1 MGIEVT
7 GGGQRVLFEEKA
19 ASMRFRKT
27 LWLPCLFLFV
37 LSMVVELSV
46 SVVCSRDT
54 CELKRS
60 TLFTSRVVSSFHRG
74 EVVGL
79 TCRDNDRLGDAC
91 RLKVILGQERDTVE
105 VYNFKNGTRAFEV
118 ADALSHSL
126 TDQKKGEVHF
136 VHHGFLLGRFAESID
151 VPTRVAALCMALIV
165 SFLCIGMV
173 VPYKRLW
180 VLEKG
185 VLMGVDHYLHTTSL
199 WNNSFW
205 TLAKYTASMAC
216 KEVMRN
222 NLTYAV
228 YWIELEDSGVAA
240 KIGEPSRFESE
251 LQGSLAILQRE
262 IAAARKRL

>member
-1 MGIEVT
+1 MGIEAT

-19 ASMRFRKT
+19 ASTRFRKT
-27 LWLPCLFLFV
+27 LWLPCLFLIA
-37 LSMVVELSV
+37 LSMVIELSV
-46 SVVCSRDT
+46 IVTCSRDT
-54 CELKRS
+54 CQLKRS
-60 TLFTSRVVSSFHRG
+60 TLFTSRVVSSFDRR

-105 VYNFKNGTRAFEV
+105 VYNFKNGTRAYEV
-118 ADALSHSL
+118 GDALSRSL
-126 TDQKKGEVHF
+126 TDQNKMSVHF
-136 VHHGFLLGRFAESID
+136 VHHGFLLGRFAESLD
-151 VPTRVAALCMALIV
+151 VPTRVAVLCMALIV
-165 SFLCIGMV
+165 SFLCTGMMI
-173 VPYKRLW
+173 PYKRLW
-180 VLEKG
+180 VLEKD

-205 TLAKYTASMAC
+205 TLAKYDVSMAC
-216 KEVMRN
+216 KEVTRR

-251 LQGSLAILQRE
+251 LQGSLTVLQRE
-262 IAAARKRL
+262 IAAARKRQ